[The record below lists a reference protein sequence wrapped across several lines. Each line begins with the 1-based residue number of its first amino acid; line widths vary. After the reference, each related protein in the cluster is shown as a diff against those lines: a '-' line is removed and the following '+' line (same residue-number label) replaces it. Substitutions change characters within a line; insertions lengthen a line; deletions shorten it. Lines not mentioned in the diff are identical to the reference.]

1 MRQSVEIRFCD
12 LCNAEIKDRFS
23 DESHEPSKI
32 VLPLNIERKSSDEYG
47 GHEHTFTTIKDFPVR
62 DICDSCKQKIAN
74 FVDTIYNPNKPQ
86 YEIQVKERNN

>member
-32 VLPLNIERKSSDEYG
+32 VLPISMERKSSDEYG
-47 GHEHTFTTIKDFPVR
+47 YEHKFTIIKDLPVQ
-62 DICDSCKQKIAN
+62 DICDTCKQKIAN
-74 FVDTIYNPNKPQ
+74 FVSTIYNSNKPK
-86 YEIQVKERNN
+86 YEIEVKERID